1 MCMFVKSDF
10 KKSYSGVQN
19 PLLLKPPIGQVT
31 YTIQTMMEEYLK
43 WKNSYAPTA
52 AVRYR
57 NRLSTFAEYIHP
69 QTIISEIAT
78 NDIIEYHSNMRNEGY
93 SPKTIEYSSIILKN
107 FFLFCQ
113 GRGVCTLN
121 PSEIR
126 LVRSI
131 SPDKDLITAKEF
143 GQMSE
148 SLNEQF
154 FEELTRKLVI
164 HLLWDCGMRVSE
176 LCDINISDIEET
188 SKPGIR
194 CAKIRR
200 RKARRYNIVVWG
212 NETNRLLNHYLGVR
226 LCLDYPTDALLI
238 CRNGQG
244 KRITPRSIQ
253 RWVKEIAQTAGID
266 KNMTPHCFRHSKAH
280 RVLDKSENIRDVQCV
295 LGHSS
300 PISSFHYLGL
310 NKERQLA
317 VSEKYL

>member
-1 MCMFVKSDF
+1 MQK
-10 KKSYSGVQN
+10 
-19 PLLLKPPIGQVT
+19 PLRLKPSLGQTT
-31 YTIQTMMEEYLK
+31 YTLQTMIEEYLK
-43 WKNSYAPTA
+43 WKHSYAPIA

-57 NRLSTFAEYIHP
+57 DRLSPFSEYIHP
-69 QTIISEIAT
+69 QKAISLITI
-78 NDIIEYHSNMRNEGY
+78 NNIIEYHASIKNKGY

-121 PSEIR
+121 PTEIR
-126 LVRSI
+126 PVRCI
-131 SPDKDLITAKEF
+131 SPDKELITAKEF
-143 GQMSE
+143 GQMSNC
-148 SLNEQF
+148 LNEQF

-188 SKPGIR
+188 SKSGIR

-212 NETNRLLNHYLGVR
+212 TETNKLLNLYLGVR
-226 LCLDYPTDALLI
+226 LSLDYPTDALLI
-238 CRNGQG
+238 SRNAQG
-244 KRITPRSIQ
+244 ERITPRSIQ
-253 RWVKEIAQTAGID
+253 RWVKEIAKLAGIE
-266 KNMTPHCFRHSKAH
+266 KNITPHCFRHSKAH
-280 RVLDKSENIRDVQCV
+280 RVLDEGENIRDVQCI